1 MPFGQGRGGGAG
13 RALVAALPAAWL
25 ILFFLVPFGIV
36 LKVSLSETAL
46 AQPPYRPNLDW
57 AAGAAAW
64 LDALAAFNL
73 ENYRAL
79 LADEL
84 YWRAGLSSL
93 TMALVAAALLVLTG
107 YPVALAMARAPQRW
121 RGILVGLVILP
132 FWTSFLIRIYA
143 WIAILKPDGF
153 LNQALLWSGLIGQ
166 PLTILNTNAAVLIG
180 IVYAYLPFM
189 VLPLYATL
197 ERLDR
202 TLLEAAADLG
212 ATPLGAFWTI
222 TLPLSLPGVAAGALI
237 SFIPIV
243 GEFVIPDLLGG
254 SDTLMIG
261 RTLWS
266 EFFSNRDWP
275 LASAVAIVMLAVLL
289 VPIVLYRDL
298 ESRRLE
304 ARR

>member
-1 MPFGQGRGGGAG
+1 MAGPQGREARGR

-25 ILFFLVPFGIV
+25 ALFFLVPFGIV
-36 LKVSLSETAL
+36 LKVSLSETAI
-46 AQPPYRPNLDW
+46 AQPPYQPHLDW
-57 AAGAAAW
+57 SAGPAAW
-64 LDALAAFNL
+64 LDALASLGL
-73 ENYRAL
+73 ESYRTL
-79 LADEL
+79 FSDEL
-84 YWRAGLSSL
+84 YWQAGLSSL
-93 TMALVAAALLVLTG
+93 GIALAATALLVLIG
-107 YPVALAMARAPQRW
+107 YPVALAMARAPVRW
-121 RGILVGLVILP
+121 RAILVGLVILP
-132 FWTSFLIRIYA
+132 FWTSFLIRVYA
-143 WIAILKPDGF
+143 WIAILKPDGL
-153 LNQALLWSGLIGQ
+153 LNQMLLWSGIVGE
-166 PLTILNTNAAVLIG
+166 PLTILNTNTAVLIG

-212 ATPLGAFWTI
+212 ATPIRAFWTV
-222 TLPLSLPGVAAGALI
+222 TLPLSLPGIAAGALI

-254 SDTLMIG
+254 SETLMIG

-275 LASAVAIVMLAVLL
+275 LASAVAIVMLAILL
-289 VPIVLYRDL
+289 VPIVLYRDV